1 MNVNVIETD
10 INATGEAGRRGGGA
24 EVGIIFDDSQK
35 FGRHLFP
42 ESSAGSADF
51 FGGLFFAAA
60 AGLQRRHNS
69 IKFQF
74 LKKKGVKK
82 IEFHHTTF
90 VLFCL
95 FFSRLIEN
103 FENHFGMN

>member
-51 FGGLFFAAA
+51 FLGLFFAAA
-60 AGLQRRHNS
+60 AGRQRRHNS

-74 LKKKGVKK
+74 LKKKASKK
-82 IEFHHTTF
+82 LNFIIQL
-90 VLFCL
+90 LFCFC
-95 FFSRLIEN
+95 FFVC
-103 FENHFGMN
+103 FFFAVD